1 MSELKVRLTADGT
14 QALKNLKTL
23 SSTVEDTSKSL
34 AQLAQNANQ
43 YEVLTKQLNA
53 AAKGSDAYNRIEK
66 KRAALD
72 EDLVK
77 IQQKYNLV
85 LARKLNSMALSGEQ
99 TEVLTRQ
106 TKLLKGQMEKLA
118 EVTRD
123 NDFLNKKIELY
134 DIYLGKLNKAKA
146 AEEQARKERAKELE
160 QAKALKELQQDILKA
175 RQQYNQVVASAKSE
189 FEATWATAKAQ
200 QQAYNTQGQNDFLK
214 SWETAKSQNVS
225 YLKAMALGD
234 NYTVMSQQYSLLDA
248 ELTRILSTEGQVTER
263 SRELAEEMNRLK
275 TRMDRASKTSL
286 ADRMKNLVK
295 SFVSAQIVVYALQK
309 AVSLVTNTIRE
320 ASEAAAS
327 AEETA
332 NLFNTTF
339 EKVASTA
346 NNVVTKMS
354 SSLGMANSTVQQSLG
369 LFGDLAMGYGQT
381 QDAALKFAEA
391 AVQTGLDI
399 ISFKNISG
407 DTTEILQ
414 TMASGLAGNFENFRK
429 WGIIVTQAEIKTR
442 LQQKGLDKLTG
453 SSLQFAKV
461 QETLAIVQEKSK
473 NAVGDMEDT
482 LDSTENIMR
491 RVNEANK
498 QLLENMGQGINTVL
512 NPIRKAWLNIA
523 SEINRANTAMSLYKE
538 GQKDINVYDLGK
550 KDDWQEFVK
559 KVDSTNIK
567 FYNAEFGKG
576 NQTAAGANQNYL
588 NNLKVVMTLF
598 GASVNDVIKA
608 AEQLKITLERD
619 VIVALTNY
627 SKEIQTDI
635 ARRKTIEDRRLAV
648 ESNASSAQSFI
659 DSLNNITGISI
670 KNQEYGLPSKYTTGS
685 FYRTEAGK
693 KTSDRMIGN
702 VLTESINEAIQSL
715 SEADWTEFTDA
726 IGVALGDVTEASGL
740 EEKLNSIYSLYE
752 SVYNL
757 RLEDGKLT
765 EDEKAELQ
773 KIADLYAGIKSRI
786 EEINEIKSVQSK
798 LESFAVSNESLQI
811 TINELGMSDLEKSI
825 AAATRE
831 FEAMDLSIL
840 SDEEIA
846 YATELYNAR
855 IELLKQQDE
864 KEKMLKAQ
872 QEAEEKL
879 AEAEKEYANTLED
892 LKSRILDY
900 RISNATLG
908 MTDEQAEIYK
918 LEQERESA
926 LAEVGT
932 DTDKARD
939 IVNYF
944 REMIKL
950 VKDKYQFERTQ
961 AFSESVKEFNSY
973 LTSLQGDTGY
983 TSYKQLSDE
992 SKFYAKLDEYF
1003 KEQQIADK
1011 DRKTYYYKFLDVLK
1025 EQKINEAKATINSG
1039 LGESLELYKG
1049 FETLFSGG
1057 GFGDLLSTLASLV
1070 TQTELFAKASSILSD
1085 TVLPVMNAFLQPT
1098 VDLLSVLSESIQ
1110 TLLVDALDP
1119 FFALFKTGVD
1129 MVSGLLQPI
1138 TNILGSLINNAL
1150 SPIETILDTI
1160 TEALVPVISILNAF
1174 IELLS
1179 PLFEM
1184 LQIITAILNPLIE
1197 TVLKPIANTI
1207 KWISELV
1214 ITGFT
1219 YVEVFL
1225 KKVVGNIVGFFQ
1237 GAWNSV
1243 VSVLRSIDI
1252 LGWRPFGGLNYAD
1265 TTLADTWT
1273 KLDYQEE
1280 IQKKLDEMNKT
1291 IEGIAGTNLEIA
1303 DNTSNKNEEALKTI
1317 EDLYSRGVLT
1327 ASQRDAE
1334 VASLAGNK
1342 YDVTKLFA
1350 GGAYR
1355 STGYQTTVSYGDMT
1369 FIINT
1374 DSMSGDD
1381 VKELAKEVIR
1391 QLDEKTRPGSNT
1403 LAS

>member
-85 LARKLNSMALSGEQ
+85 LARKLNAMSLSGEQ

-106 TKLLKGQMEKLA
+106 TKLLKAQMEKLA

-146 AEEQARKERAKELE
+146 AEEQARKERAKEIE
-160 QAKALKELQQDILKA
+160 QTKALKELQQDILKA

-200 QQAYNTQGQNDFLK
+200 QLAYNTQGQNDFLK

-225 YLKAMALGD
+225 YLKATALGD
-234 NYTVMSQQYSLLDA
+234 NYTIMAQQYSLLDA
-248 ELTRILSTEGQVTER
+248 ELTKILSTEGKVTER
-263 SRELAEEMNRLK
+263 SQELAKEMNKLK
-275 TRMDRASKTSL
+275 ASMDKASKTSL
-286 ADRMKNLVK
+286 GDRMKNLVK
-295 SFVSAQIVVYALQK
+295 SFVSAQVVVYTLQK
-309 AVSLVTNTIRE
+309 AIGLVTNTIRE

-339 EKVASTA
+339 ANVATTA
-346 NNVVTKMS
+346 NNIASKMS
-354 SSLGMANSTVQQSLG
+354 SSLGMANSTIQQSLG
-369 LFGDLAMGYGQT
+369 LFGDLAMGYGES
-381 QDAALKFAEA
+381 QDSALKFAEA

-399 ISFKNISG
+399 MSFKNISG
-407 DTTEILQ
+407 DTTEVLQ

-473 NAVGDMEDT
+473 NAVGDMKDT
-482 LDSTENIMR
+482 LDSTENTVR
-491 RVNEANK
+491 RFNEANK
-498 QLLENMGQGINTVL
+498 ELLENLGQSINPVLNVFRNIWIDIATQINKAVKAEKEFAKGGYVTGVYDIKNNEEDDKAFRRAIGENAFGTYSIGPFTNILNVDNYAKTVSDAMILFDASLEETINTVKEEVNISADNL
-512 NPIRKAWLNIA
+512 NKVIEALLLKDNERKQWDEL
-523 SEINRANTAMSLYKE
+523 
-538 GQKDINVYDLGK
+538 QKAIEK
-550 KDDWQEFVK
+550 
-559 KVDSTNIK
+559 
-567 FYNAEFGKG
+567 
-576 NQTAAGANQNYL
+576 
-588 NNLKVVMTLF
+588 
-598 GASVNDVIKA
+598 
-608 AEQLKITLERD
+608 
-619 VIVALTNY
+619 
-627 SKEIQTDI
+627 
-635 ARRKTIEDRRLAV
+635 RRVSV

-659 DSLNNITGISI
+659 DNLNNITGVSV
-670 KNQEYGLPSKYTTGS
+670 KNQEYGLPAQYTTEA
-685 FYRTEAGK
+685 FYTKQTGK
-693 KTSDRMIGN
+693 NTFDRMIGN

-715 SEADWTEFTDA
+715 SEADWTEFADV

-773 KIADLYAGIKSRI
+773 QIADLYAGIKLRI

-811 TINELGMSDLEKSI
+811 TINELGMSDLEKNI

-831 FEAMDLSIL
+831 FEALDLSIL

-892 LKSRILDY
+892 LKSKVLEY

-918 LEQERESA
+918 LEQERDA
-926 LAEVGT
+926 VLAEVGN
-932 DTDKARD
+932 DADKTRD

-973 LTSLQGDTGY
+973 LTSLQGDSGY
-983 TSYKQLSDE
+983 TSYKQLTDQSAFYKKVDEYFTETKITEE
-992 SKFYAKLDEYF
+992 SKFS
-1003 KEQQIADK
+1003 
-1011 DRKTYYYKFLDVLK
+1011 YYEKFLEAIKIQK
-1025 EQKINEAKATINSG
+1025 ENEIKSTINNG

-1049 FETLFSGG
+1049 LETLFSGG
-1057 GFGDLLSTLASLV
+1057 GFGDLVSTLASLA

-1085 TVLPVMNAFLQPT
+1085 HVVPVLDAMLRPLLPVIDFIGQSIAGIVEFFASILYP
-1098 VDLLSVLSESIQ
+1098 LISEVSQ
-1110 TLLVDALDP
+1110 TLSLVFGTVKAVIN
-1119 FFALFKTGVD
+1119 FFVD
-1129 MVSGLLQPI
+1129 G
-1138 TNILGSLINNAL
+1138 GKW
-1150 SPIETILDTI
+1150 
-1160 TEALVPVISILNAF
+1160 VIG
-1174 IELLS
+1174 
-1179 PLFEM
+1179 
-1184 LQIITAILNPLIE
+1184 QI
-1197 TVLKPIANTI
+1197 
-1207 KWISELV
+1207 
-1214 ITGFT
+1214 
-1219 YVEVFL
+1219 Y
-1225 KKVVGNIVGFFQ
+1225 GFFQ
-1237 GAWNSV
+1237 DMINGIIDLLNKIPFVSIGHVSGGAVDEWRKIDVFGNFDKTMKE
-1243 VSVLRSIDI
+1243 VLETTQDI
-1252 LGWRPFGGLNYAD
+1252 RD
-1265 TTLADTWT
+1265 
-1273 KLDYQEE
+1273 LDM
-1280 IQKKLDEMNKT
+1280 K
-1291 IEGIAGTNLEIA
+1291 IEQ
-1303 DNTSNKNEEALKTI
+1303 NTSNKNEEALKTI

-1391 QLDEKTRPGSNT
+1391 QLDEKARPGSNT